1 MSTRWSLDSP
11 ELRALRPCYAPA
23 RRGSVTNW
31 NPNGSN
37 TVYSLAVSG
46 NIVYVGGSFN
56 SVGGQTRNYL
66 VALDASTGSVTS
78 WNLSALATVSS
89 LAMSGNIIYAGG
101 YFHTVDGQT
110 RNYLAALGASTGHA
124 TAWNPN
130 ANGRGVY
137 SLAVSGTPFTREGIS
152 PPSTGKGEITSAGGC
167 RWPCHNVEPQREWLC
182 QFAGGERQ
190 HHLRGRGLHLRRW
203 RSAFLF
209 CCIV

>member
-1 MSTRWSLDSP
+1 
-11 ELRALRPCYAPA
+11 
-23 RRGSVTNW
+23 
-31 NPNGSN
+31 
-37 TVYSLAVSG
+37 VSG

-137 SLAVSGTPFTREGIS
+137 SLAVSGNTIY
-152 PPSTGKGEITSAGGC
+152 AGGDFTSVDGQRRNNQ
-167 RWPCHNVEPQREWLC
+167 RWRLPLAMPQRGTPTRMALSI
-182 QFAGGERQ
+182 
-190 HHLRGRGLHLRRW
+190 RW
-203 RSAFLF
+203 W
-209 CCIV
+209 

>member
-23 RRGSVTNW
+23 GRGSVTNW

-46 NIVYVGGSFN
+46 NI
-56 SVGGQTRNYL
+56 
-66 VALDASTGSVTS
+66 
-78 WNLSALATVSS
+78 
-89 LAMSGNIIYAGG
+89 IYAGG
-101 YFHTVDGQT
+101 CFHTVDGQT

-137 SLAVSGTPFTREGIS
+137 SLAVSGNTIY
-152 PPSTGKGEITSAGGC
+152 AGGDFTS
-167 RWPCHNVEPQREWLC
+167 VDGQRRNN
-182 QFAGGERQ
+182 Q
-190 HHLRGRGLHLRRW
+190 RW
-203 RSAFLF
+203 RLPL
-209 CCIV
+209 